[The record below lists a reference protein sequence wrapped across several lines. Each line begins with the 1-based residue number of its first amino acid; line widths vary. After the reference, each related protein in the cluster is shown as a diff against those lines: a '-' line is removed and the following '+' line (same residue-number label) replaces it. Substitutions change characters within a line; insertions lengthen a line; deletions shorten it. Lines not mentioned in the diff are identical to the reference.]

1 MSKSTAQKQKD
12 FESVWNRENIRKT
25 GQASNIIKD
34 NQIIE
39 RSNVNEEN
47 LPANSSKIFSDNELT
62 VRLLLITK
70 VIELQDEKSSLITA
84 TKLMQT

>member
-25 GQASNIIKD
+25 GEASNIIKD